1 MTAPRAASAASAQ
14 LIAQLARDLA
24 QATADQGHGGKGA
37 LVAAASQA
45 TGLSRATVYRRL
57 KEFTV
62 QPARRRRS
70 DAGASSVTRQEAL
83 LISHELLRSQRK
95 GGKQLLSVARALDE
109 LRCEGLVRCERIH
122 PETGEVRFLSA
133 SAVERALRTYG
144 LHPAQLLRPTP
155 CTEMKS
161 LHPNH
166 VWQIDASLCVL
177 YYLSNGQNKGQ
188 KGGQKGQRGGLQ
200 VLEADKFYKNKPR
213 ALERVQSERVWR
225 YVVTDHYS
233 GSIFVHYVLG
243 AESALNLAESF
254 IAAINARCVLGT
266 PDPFHGVPFI
276 LMMDM
281 GSANTSGLFK
291 NLARRLGVQLM
302 PHAPGNARATG
313 QVEKAQD
320 IVERG
325 FESALGRLAV
335 GSLQDLNLA
344 AWCWARH
351 FNATARHSRH
361 GHTRLHQWLG
371 ITPEQLRIAP
381 GVQMCREL
389 LTHEPELRK
398 VSPRLTV
405 EFKGLE
411 YDVREVPAVSVGE
424 KLRVTYNPYAQDAA
438 CIVYTDAD
446 GHEALHTVP
455 LVQRDEA
462 GFRVDA
468 PVIGQQWASA
478 RTTPL
483 QANRQQV
490 EQLGQPQ
497 QLGQLPARPPA
508 GASAETG
515 RADPAGGSGTPAARP
530 QPMQLPSELPHSEP
544 PFGRRP
550 DPLRQAREAKL
561 PIPLPKKGQPL
572 PLAAKVVAP
581 TRAERTLTLF
591 EASRELAALLGAP
604 LEPAR
609 LALLRQLYPQGLPGS
624 ELPAMAERLAARP
637 AMRVIAGAR

>member
-24 QATADQGHGGKGA
+24 QATAGQGHGGKGA

-62 QPARRRRS
+62 QGERRRRS

-95 GGKQLLSVARALDE
+95 GGKQLLSVQAALSA

-122 PETGEVRFLSA
+122 PETGEVRLLSA

-177 YYLSNGQNKGQ
+177 YYLSNGQGNGQ

-344 AWCWARH
+344 AYCWARH

-371 ITPEQLRIAP
+371 ITPGQLRIAP

-411 YDVREVPAVSVGE
+411 YDVRDVPAVSVGE
-424 KLRVTYNPYAQDAA
+424 KLRVTYNPYAQEAA

-490 EQLGQPQ
+490 EQLGQAGQ
-497 QLGQLPARPPA
+497 TGQLAAQPPV
-508 GASAETG
+508 GASTETG
-515 RADPAGGSGTPAARP
+515 RAGPAGGAGTPAARP
-530 QPMQLPSELPHSEP
+530 QPMQLPSELPS
-544 PFGRRP
+544 GRRP

-591 EASRELAALLGAP
+591 EASRELAEHLGAP

-609 LALLRQLYPQGLPGS
+609 LALLRQLYPQGLPES

>member
-24 QATADQGHGGKGA
+24 QATAGQGHGGKGA

-62 QPARRRRS
+62 QGERRRRS

-95 GGKQLLSVARALDE
+95 GGKQLLSVQAALSA

-122 PETGEVRFLSA
+122 PETGEVRLLSA

-188 KGGQKGQRGGLQ
+188 KGGRQRGGLQ

-325 FESALGRLAV
+325 FESTLKGQAV
-335 GSLQDLNLA
+335 GSLQALNLSA
-344 AWCWARH
+344 YCWARS

-411 YDVREVPAVSVGE
+411 YDVRDVPAVSVGE
-424 KLRVTYNPYAQDAA
+424 KLRVTYNPYAQEAA

-446 GHEALHTVP
+446 GREALHTVP

-497 QLGQLPARPPA
+497 QLGQLPAQPP
-508 GASAETG
+508 ASAETG
-515 RADPAGGSGTPAARP
+515 RADPAGGSAAPAARP

-544 PFGRRP
+544 LFGRRLA
-550 DPLRQAREAKL
+550 PLRQVREAKL

-591 EASRELAALLGAP
+591 EASRELAEHLGAP

-609 LALLRQLYPQGLPGS
+609 LALLRQLCPQGLPES

-637 AMRVIAGAR
+637 ALRVIASAR

>member
-24 QATADQGHGGKGA
+24 QATAGQGHGGKGA

-83 LISHELLRSQRK
+83 AISAALMQSQRK
-95 GGKQLLSVARALDE
+95 GGKQLLSVPAALDE
-109 LRCEGLVRCERIH
+109 LRCQGLVRCERIH
-122 PETGEVRFLSA
+122 PETGEVRLLSA

-177 YYLSNGQNKGQ
+177 YYLSNGQGKGQGKGQ
-188 KGGQKGQRGGLQ
+188 KGGRQRRGLQ

-254 IAAINARCVLGT
+254 IAAINARSVLGT

-344 AWCWARH
+344 AYCWARH

-389 LTHEPELRK
+389 LTHEPQLRK
-398 VSPRLTV
+398 VSVRLTV

-411 YDVREVPAVSVGE
+411 YDVRDVPAVSVGE
-424 KLRVTYNPYAQDAA
+424 KLRVTYNPYVQDAA
-438 CIVYTDAD
+438 CIVYTDDD

-497 QLGQLPARPPA
+497 QLGQLPARP
-508 GASAETG
+508 
-515 RADPAGGSGTPAARP
+515 
-530 QPMQLPSELPHSEP
+530 QPMQLPSELPS
-544 PFGRRP
+544 GRRP
-550 DPLRQAREAKL
+550 DPLRQAREARL

-591 EASRELAALLGAP
+591 EASRELAALLGEP

-609 LALLRQLYPQGLPGS
+609 LALLRQLYPQGLPEG
-624 ELPAMAERLAARP
+624 ELPAVAERLAPRGGL
-637 AMRVIAGAR
+637 RVIAGGQS

>member
-1 MTAPRAASAASAQ
+1 MTAPRAASAATAQ
-14 LIAQLARDLA
+14 LIAQLA
-24 QATADQGHGGKGA
+24 QAAARQGHGGKGA
-37 LVAAASQA
+37 LVAAAGQS

-62 QPARRRRS
+62 QGERRRRS

-83 LISHELLRSQRK
+83 QISAALMRSQRK

-109 LRCEGLVRCERIH
+109 LRCQGLVRCERIH

-177 YYLSNGQNKGQ
+177 YYLSNGQGN
-188 KGGQKGQRGGLQ
+188 GQKGQRGGLQ
-200 VLEADKFYKNKPR
+200 VLHADKFYKNKPR

-233 GSIFVHYVLG
+233 GCIFVHYVLG

-325 FESALGRLAV
+325 FESALSRLAV

-344 AWCWARH
+344 AYCWARH

-371 ITPEQLRIAP
+371 ITPGQLRIAP

-424 KLRVTYNPYAQDAA
+424 KLRVTYNPYAQEAA

-446 GHEALHTVP
+446 GREALHTVP

-490 EQLGQPQ
+490 EQLGQ
-497 QLGQLPARPPA
+497 LPARPP
-508 GASAETG
+508 ASAETG
-515 RADPAGGSGTPAARP
+515 RADPAGGAGTPAARP

-544 PFGRRP
+544 LFGRRP
-550 DPLRQAREAKL
+550 DPLRQVREAKL

-609 LALLRQLYPQGLPGS
+609 LALLRQLCPQGLPES

-637 AMRVIAGAR
+637 ALRVIASAR

>member
-24 QATADQGHGGKGA
+24 QATAGQGHGGKGA

-62 QPARRRRS
+62 QGERRRRS
-70 DAGASSVTRQEAL
+70 GAGASSVTRQEAL
-83 LISHELLRSQRK
+83 QISAALMRSQRK

-109 LRCEGLVRCERIH
+109 LRCQGLVRCERIH
-122 PETGEVRFLSA
+122 PETGEVRLLSA

-177 YYLSNGQNKGQ
+177 YYLSN
-188 KGGQKGQRGGLQ
+188 GQKGQRGGLQ

-344 AWCWARH
+344 AYCWARH

-411 YDVREVPAVSVGE
+411 YDVRDVPAVSVGE
-424 KLRVTYNPYAQDAA
+424 KLRVTYNPYAQEAA

-446 GHEALHTVP
+446 GREALHTVP

-468 PVIGQQWASA
+468 PVIGQQWAGA

-497 QLGQLPARPPA
+497 QPGQLP
-508 GASAETG
+508 
-515 RADPAGGSGTPAARP
+515 ARP
-530 QPMQLPSELPHSEP
+530 QPMQLPSELPSELP
-544 PFGRRP
+544 SGRRP
-550 DPLRQAREAKL
+550 DPLRQALEARL

-609 LALLRQLYPQGLPGS
+609 LALLRQLYPQGLPES

>member
-1 MTAPRAASAASAQ
+1 MTPPRAASAASAQ
-14 LIAQLARDLA
+14 LMAQLA
-24 QATADQGHGGKGA
+24 QATARQGHGGKGA
-37 LVAAASQA
+37 LVAAAGQA

-62 QPARRRRS
+62 QGERRRRS

-83 LISHELLRSQRK
+83 QISAALMRSQRK

-109 LRCEGLVRCERIH
+109 LRCQGLVRCERIH
-122 PETGEVRFLSA
+122 PETGEVRLLSA

-177 YYLSNGQNKGQ
+177 YYLSN
-188 KGGQKGQRGGLQ
+188 GQKGQRGGLQ

-266 PDPFHGVPFI
+266 PDPFPGVPFI

-344 AWCWARH
+344 AYCWARH

-389 LTHEPELRK
+389 LTHEPQLRK
-398 VSPRLTV
+398 VSVRLTV

-411 YDVREVPAVSVGE
+411 YDVRDVPAVSVGE
-424 KLRVTYNPYAQDAA
+424 KLRVTYNPYAQEAA

-497 QLGQLPARPPA
+497 QLGQLPARP
-508 GASAETG
+508 
-515 RADPAGGSGTPAARP
+515 
-530 QPMQLPSELPHSEP
+530 QPMQLPSEPPHSEP
-544 PFGRRP
+544 LFGRRP

-591 EASRELAALLGAP
+591 EASRELAALLGEP
-604 LEPAR
+604 LGAAR
-609 LALLRQLYPQGLPGS
+609 LALLRQLCPQGLPES
-624 ELPAMAERLAARP
+624 ELPAMAERLAPRGGL
-637 AMRVIAGAR
+637 RVIAGGQS

>member
-1 MTAPRAASAASAQ
+1 MTAPRAASAATAQ

-24 QATADQGHGGKGA
+24 QATAGQGHGGKGA

-70 DAGASSVTRQEAL
+70 DAGAVSVTRQEAL
-83 LISHELLRSQRK
+83 AISAALMQSQRK

-109 LRCEGLVRCERIH
+109 LRCQGLVRCERIH

-177 YYLSNGQNKGQ
+177 YYLSNGQGKGQGKGQ
-188 KGGQKGQRGGLQ
+188 KGGCQRGGLQ

-254 IAAINARCVLGT
+254 IAAINARSVLGA

-344 AWCWARH
+344 AYCWARH

-361 GHTRLHQWLG
+361 GHTRLHQWLQ
-371 ITPEQLRIAP
+371 ITPEQLRMPP
-381 GVQMCREL
+381 GVQRCREL
-389 LTHEPELRK
+389 LTHEPQLRK
-398 VSPRLTV
+398 VSVRLTV
-405 EFKGLE
+405 EFMGHE
-411 YDVREVPAVSVGE
+411 YDVRAVPAVSVGE
-424 KLRVTYNPYAQDAA
+424 KLRVTYNPYVQDAA
-438 CIVYTDAD
+438 CIVYTDDD

-478 RTTPL
+478 RATPL

-490 EQLGQPQ
+490 EQMAA
-497 QLGQLPARPPA
+497 QLPAPRPA
-508 GASAETG
+508 
-515 RADPAGGSGTPAARP
+515 P
-530 QPMQLPSELPHSEP
+530 QPAP
-544 PFGRRP
+544 
-550 DPLRQAREAKL
+550 A
-561 PIPLPKKGQPL
+561 PLPAPRPTPL
-572 PLAAKVVAP
+572 PLAARTVAP
-581 TRAERTLTLF
+581 ERAERTLTLF
-591 EASRELAALLGAP
+591 EASRALAALLGAP

-609 LALLRQLYPQGLPGS
+609 LALLRQLYPQGLPEG
-624 ELPAMAERLAARP
+624 EVPALAERLAARGGL
-637 AMRVIAGAR
+637 RVIAGGQP

>member
-24 QATADQGHGGKGA
+24 QATAGQGHGGKGA

-62 QPARRRRS
+62 QGERRRRS

-109 LRCEGLVRCERIH
+109 LRCQGLVRCERIH

-188 KGGQKGQRGGLQ
+188 KGGRQRGGLQ

-233 GSIFVHYVLG
+233 GCIFVHYVLG

-254 IAAINARCVLGT
+254 IAAINARCVLGV

-325 FESALGRLAV
+325 FESALSRLAV

-344 AWCWARH
+344 AYCWARH

-411 YDVREVPAVSVGE
+411 YDVRDVPAVSVGE
-424 KLRVTYNPYAQDAA
+424 KLRVTYNPYAQEAA

-490 EQLGQPQ
+490 EQLGQ
-497 QLGQLPARPPA
+497 LPARPPA
-508 GASAETG
+508 SASAETG
-515 RADPAGGSGTPAARP
+515 RADPAGGAGAPAARP
-530 QPMQLPSELPHSEP
+530 QPMQLPSELPSELP
-544 PFGRRP
+544 SGHRP

-591 EASRELAALLGAP
+591 EASRELAEHLGAP

-609 LALLRQLYPQGLPGS
+609 LALLRQLCPQGLPES

-637 AMRVIAGAR
+637 ALRVIASAR

>member
-1 MTAPRAASAASAQ
+1 MTAPRAASAATAQ
-14 LIAQLARDLA
+14 LIAQLA
-24 QATADQGHGGKGA
+24 QAAARQGHGGKGA
-37 LVAAASQA
+37 LVAAAGQA

-62 QPARRRRS
+62 QGERRRRS

-83 LISHELLRSQRK
+83 QISAALMRSQRK

-109 LRCEGLVRCERIH
+109 LRCQGLVRCERIH

-177 YYLSNGQNKGQ
+177 YYLSNGQGN
-188 KGGQKGQRGGLQ
+188 GQKGQRGGLQ
-200 VLEADKFYKNKPR
+200 VLHADKFYKNKPR

-233 GSIFVHYVLG
+233 GCIFVHYVLG

-325 FESALGRLAV
+325 FESALSRLAV

-344 AWCWARH
+344 AYCWARH

-371 ITPEQLRIAP
+371 ITPGQLRIAP

-446 GHEALHTVP
+446 GREALHTVP

-490 EQLGQPQ
+490 EQLGQ
-497 QLGQLPARPPA
+497 LPARPP
-508 GASAETG
+508 ASAETG
-515 RADPAGGSGTPAARP
+515 RADPAGGAGTPAARP

-544 PFGRRP
+544 LFGRRP
-550 DPLRQAREAKL
+550 DPLRQVREAKL

-609 LALLRQLYPQGLPGS
+609 LALLRQLCPQGLPES

-637 AMRVIAGAR
+637 ALRVIASAR

>member
-1 MTAPRAASAASAQ
+1 MTPPRAASAASAQ
-14 LIAQLARDLA
+14 LMAQLA
-24 QATADQGHGGKGA
+24 QATARQGHGGKGA
-37 LVAAASQA
+37 LVAAAGQA

-62 QPARRRRS
+62 QGERRRRS

-83 LISHELLRSQRK
+83 QISAALMRSQRK

-109 LRCEGLVRCERIH
+109 LRCQGLVRCERIH
-122 PETGEVRFLSA
+122 PETGEVRLLSA

-177 YYLSNGQNKGQ
+177 YYLSN
-188 KGGQKGQRGGLQ
+188 GQKGQRGGLQ

-325 FESALGRLAV
+325 FESALSRLAV

-344 AWCWARH
+344 AYCWARH

-371 ITPEQLRIAP
+371 ITPGQLRIAP

-446 GHEALHTVP
+446 GREALHTVP

-497 QLGQLPARPPA
+497 QLGQLPAQPP
-508 GASAETG
+508 ASAETG
-515 RADPAGGSGTPAARP
+515 RADPAGGSAAPAARP

-544 PFGRRP
+544 LFGRRLA
-550 DPLRQAREAKL
+550 PLRQVREAKL

-591 EASRELAALLGAP
+591 EASRELAEHLGAP

-609 LALLRQLYPQGLPGS
+609 LALLRQLCPQGLPES

-637 AMRVIAGAR
+637 ALRVIASAR

>member
-24 QATADQGHGGKGA
+24 QATAGQGHGGKGA

-62 QPARRRRS
+62 QGERRRRS

-83 LISHELLRSQRK
+83 AISAALMQSQRK
-95 GGKQLLSVARALDE
+95 GGKQLLSVPAALDE
-109 LRCEGLVRCERIH
+109 LRCQGLVRCERIH
-122 PETGEVRFLSA
+122 PETGEVRLLSA

-188 KGGQKGQRGGLQ
+188 KGGRQRGGLQ

-344 AWCWARH
+344 AYCWARH

-361 GHTRLHQWLG
+361 GHTRLHQWLQ
-371 ITPEQLRIAP
+371 ITPGQLRIAP

-389 LTHEPELRK
+389 LTHEPQLRK

-411 YDVREVPAVSVGE
+411 YDVRDVPAVSVGE

-490 EQLGQPQ
+490 EQLGQ
-497 QLGQLPARPPA
+497 LPARPP
-508 GASAETG
+508 ASAETG
-515 RADPAGGSGTPAARP
+515 RADPAGGAGTPAARP

-544 PFGRRP
+544 LFGRRLA
-550 DPLRQAREAKL
+550 PLRQVREAKL

-591 EASRELAALLGAP
+591 EASRELAALLGEP
-604 LEPAR
+604 LGPAR
-609 LALLRQLYPQGLPGS
+609 LALLRQLCPQGLPES
-624 ELPAMAERLAARP
+624 ELPAMAERLAPRGGL
-637 AMRVIAGAR
+637 RVIAGGQS

>member
-1 MTAPRAASAASAQ
+1 MTAPRAASAATAQ
-14 LIAQLARDLA
+14 LIAQLA
-24 QATADQGHGGKGA
+24 QATAGQGRGAKGA
-37 LVAAASQA
+37 LVAAAGQA

-62 QPARRRRS
+62 QGERRRRS

-83 LISHELLRSQRK
+83 QISAALMRSQRK

-109 LRCEGLVRCERIH
+109 LRCQGLVRCERIH
-122 PETGEVRFLSA
+122 PETGEVRLLSA

-177 YYLSNGQNKGQ
+177 YYLSNGQGNGQ
-188 KGGQKGQRGGLQ
+188 KGRRGGLQ

-320 IVERG
+320 IVERC
-325 FESALGRLAV
+325 FESTLKGQAV
-335 GSLQDLNLA
+335 GSLQALNLSA
-344 AWCWARH
+344 YCWARS

-411 YDVREVPAVSVGE
+411 YDVRDVPAVSVGE
-424 KLRVTYNPYAQDAA
+424 KLRVTYNPYAQEAA

-446 GHEALHTVP
+446 GREALHTVP

-490 EQLGQPQ
+490 EQLGQ
-497 QLGQLPARPPA
+497 LPARPPA

-515 RADPAGGSGTPAARP
+515 RADPVGGSAAPAARP

-609 LALLRQLYPQGLPGS
+609 LALLRQLCPGGLPES

-637 AMRVIAGAR
+637 ALRAIAGAR

>member
-62 QPARRRRS
+62 QGERRRRS

-83 LISHELLRSQRK
+83 AISAALMRSQRK
-95 GGKQLLSVARALDE
+95 GGKQLLSVPAALDE
-109 LRCEGLVRCERIH
+109 LRCQGLVRCERIH
-122 PETGEVRFLSA
+122 PETGEVRLLSA

-188 KGGQKGQRGGLQ
+188 KGGRQRRGLQ

-344 AWCWARH
+344 AYCWARH

-389 LTHEPELRK
+389 LTHEPQLRK
-398 VSPRLTV
+398 VSVRLTV

-411 YDVREVPAVSVGE
+411 YDVRDVPAVSVGE
-424 KLRVTYNPYAQDAA
+424 KLRVTYNPYVQDAA

-497 QLGQLPARPPA
+497 QLGQLPARP
-508 GASAETG
+508 
-515 RADPAGGSGTPAARP
+515 

-544 PFGRRP
+544 PHSEPLFGRRP

-591 EASRELAALLGAP
+591 EASRELAALLGEP
-604 LEPAR
+604 LGAAR
-609 LALLRQLYPQGLPGS
+609 LALLRQLCPQGLPES

-637 AMRVIAGAR
+637 ALRVIAGAR

>member
-24 QATADQGHGGKGA
+24 QATAGQGHGGKGA

-83 LISHELLRSQRK
+83 AISAALMQSQRK
-95 GGKQLLSVARALDE
+95 GGKQLLSVPAALDE
-109 LRCEGLVRCERIH
+109 LRCQGLVRCERIH

-177 YYLSNGQNKGQ
+177 YYLSNGQKGR
-188 KGGQKGQRGGLQ
+188 RGGLQ
-200 VLEADKFYKNKPR
+200 VLHADKFYKNKPR

-254 IAAINARCVLGT
+254 IAAINARSVLGA

-344 AWCWARH
+344 AYCWARH

-411 YDVREVPAVSVGE
+411 YDVRDVPAVSVGE
-424 KLRVTYNPYAQDAA
+424 KLRVTYNPYAQEAA

-490 EQLGQPQ
+490 EQLGQ
-497 QLGQLPARPPA
+497 LPARPP
-508 GASAETG
+508 ASAETG
-515 RADPAGGSGTPAARP
+515 RADPAGGAGTPAARP

-544 PFGRRP
+544 PSGRRP
-550 DPLRQAREAKL
+550 DPLRQVREAKL

-609 LALLRQLYPQGLPGS
+609 LALLRQLCPGGLPES

-637 AMRVIAGAR
+637 ALRAIAGAR

>member
-95 GGKQLLSVARALDE
+95 GGKQLLSVQAALSA

-122 PETGEVRFLSA
+122 PETGEVRLLSA

-233 GSIFVHYVLG
+233 GCIFVHYVLG

-344 AWCWARH
+344 AYCWARH

-411 YDVREVPAVSVGE
+411 YDVRDVPAVSVGE
-424 KLRVTYNPYAQDAA
+424 KLRVTYNPYAQEAA

-490 EQLGQPQ
+490 EQLGQ
-497 QLGQLPARPPA
+497 LPARPPA
-508 GASAETG
+508 SASAETG
-515 RADPAGGSGTPAARP
+515 RADPAGGAGTPAARP

-544 PFGRRP
+544 LFGRRLA
-550 DPLRQAREAKL
+550 PLRQVREAKL

-581 TRAERTLTLF
+581 TRAERALTLF

-609 LALLRQLYPQGLPGS
+609 LALLRQLYPQGLPES

>member
-1 MTAPRAASAASAQ
+1 MTAPRAASAATAQ
-14 LIAQLARDLA
+14 LIAQLA
-24 QATADQGHGGKGA
+24 QATAGQGRGAKGA
-37 LVAAASQA
+37 LVAAAGQA

-62 QPARRRRS
+62 QGERRRRS

-83 LISHELLRSQRK
+83 QISAALMRSQRK

-109 LRCEGLVRCERIH
+109 LRCQGLVRCERIH
-122 PETGEVRFLSA
+122 PETGEVRLLSA

-177 YYLSNGQNKGQ
+177 YYLSNGQGNGQ
-188 KGGQKGQRGGLQ
+188 KGRRGGLQ

-325 FESALGRLAV
+325 FESALSRLAV

-344 AWCWARH
+344 AYCWARH

-361 GHTRLHQWLG
+361 GHTRLHQWLQ
-371 ITPEQLRIAP
+371 ITPEQLRMPP
-381 GVQMCREL
+381 GVQRCREL
-389 LTHEPELRK
+389 LTHEPQLRK
-398 VSPRLTV
+398 VSVRLTV

-411 YDVREVPAVSVGE
+411 YDVRDVPAVSVGE
-424 KLRVTYNPYAQDAA
+424 KLRVTYNPYVQDAA

-490 EQLGQPQ
+490 EQMAA
-497 QLGQLPARPPA
+497 QLPAPRPAPA
-508 GASAETG
+508 QMPVQPVQM
-515 RADPAGGSGTPAARP
+515 PAQT
-530 QPMQLPSELPHSEP
+530 
-544 PFGRRP
+544 
-550 DPLRQAREAKL
+550 
-561 PIPLPKKGQPL
+561 PL
-572 PLAAKVVAP
+572 PLAARTVAP
-581 TRAERTLTLF
+581 ERAERTLTLF
-591 EASRELAALLGAP
+591 EASRALAALLGAP

-609 LALLRQLYPQGLPGS
+609 LALLRQLYPQGLPEG
-624 ELPAMAERLAARP
+624 EVPALAERLAPRGGL
-637 AMRVIAGAR
+637 RVIAGGQS

>member
-1 MTAPRAASAASAQ
+1 MTAPRAASAATAQ
-14 LIAQLARDLA
+14 LIAQLA
-24 QATADQGHGGKGA
+24 QAAARQGHGGKGA
-37 LVAAASQA
+37 LVAAAGQS

-62 QPARRRRS
+62 QGERRRRS

-83 LISHELLRSQRK
+83 QISAALMRSQRK

-109 LRCEGLVRCERIH
+109 LRCQGLVRCERIH

-177 YYLSNGQNKGQ
+177 YYLSNGQGN
-188 KGGQKGQRGGLQ
+188 GQKGQRGGLQ
-200 VLEADKFYKNKPR
+200 VLHADKFYKNKPR

-233 GSIFVHYVLG
+233 GCIFVHYVLG

-325 FESALGRLAV
+325 FESALSRLAV

-344 AWCWARH
+344 AYCWARH

-371 ITPEQLRIAP
+371 ITPGQLRIAP

-446 GHEALHTVP
+446 GREALHTVP

-490 EQLGQPQ
+490 EQLGQ
-497 QLGQLPARPPA
+497 LPARPP
-508 GASAETG
+508 ASAETG
-515 RADPAGGSGTPAARP
+515 RADPAGGAGTPAARP

-544 PFGRRP
+544 LFGRRP
-550 DPLRQAREAKL
+550 DPLRQVREAKL

-609 LALLRQLYPQGLPGS
+609 LALLRQLCPQGLPES

-637 AMRVIAGAR
+637 ALRVIASAR

>member
-1 MTAPRAASAASAQ
+1 MTPPRAASAASAQ
-14 LIAQLARDLA
+14 LMAQLA
-24 QATADQGHGGKGA
+24 QATARQGHGGKGA
-37 LVAAASQA
+37 LVAAAGQA

-57 KEFTV
+57 KEFTA
-62 QPARRRRS
+62 QGERRRRS

-83 LISHELLRSQRK
+83 QISAALMRSQRK

-109 LRCEGLVRCERIH
+109 LRCQGLVRCERIH
-122 PETGEVRFLSA
+122 PETGEVRLLSA

-177 YYLSNGQNKGQ
+177 YYLSN
-188 KGGQKGQRGGLQ
+188 GQKGQRGGLQ

-320 IVERG
+320 IVERC
-325 FESALGRLAV
+325 FESTLKGQAV
-335 GSLQDLNLA
+335 GSLQALNLSA
-344 AWCWARH
+344 YCWARS

-411 YDVREVPAVSVGE
+411 YDVRDVPAVSVGE
-424 KLRVTYNPYAQDAA
+424 KLRVTYNPYVQEAA

-446 GHEALHTVP
+446 GREALHTVP

-490 EQLGQPQ
+490 EQLGQ
-497 QLGQLPARPPA
+497 LPARPPA

-515 RADPAGGSGTPAARP
+515 RADPAGGSAAPAARP

-544 PFGRRP
+544 LFGRRLA
-550 DPLRQAREAKL
+550 PLRQVREAKL

-591 EASRELAALLGAP
+591 EASRELAEHLGAP

-609 LALLRQLYPQGLPGS
+609 LALLRQLCPQGLPES

-637 AMRVIAGAR
+637 ALRVIASAR

>member
-24 QATADQGHGGKGA
+24 QATAGQGHGGKGA

-62 QPARRRRS
+62 QGERRRRS

-83 LISHELLRSQRK
+83 AISAALMQSQRK
-95 GGKQLLSVARALDE
+95 GGKQLLSVPAALDE
-109 LRCEGLVRCERIH
+109 LRCQGLVRCERIH
-122 PETGEVRFLSA
+122 PETGEVRLLSA

-177 YYLSNGQNKGQ
+177 YYLSNGQGKGQGKGQ
-188 KGGQKGQRGGLQ
+188 KGGRQRRGLQ

-254 IAAINARCVLGT
+254 IAAINARSVLGT

-344 AWCWARH
+344 AYCWARH

-389 LTHEPELRK
+389 LTHEPQRRK
-398 VSPRLTV
+398 GGVRLTV

-411 YDVREVPAVSVGE
+411 YDVRDVPAVSVGE
-424 KLRVTYNPYAQDAA
+424 KLRVTYNPYVQDAA
-438 CIVYTDAD
+438 CIVYTDDD

-490 EQLGQPQ
+490 EQLGQ
-497 QLGQLPARPPA
+497 LP
-508 GASAETG
+508 
-515 RADPAGGSGTPAARP
+515 ARP
-530 QPMQLPSELPHSEP
+530 QPMQLPSELPS
-544 PFGRRP
+544 GRRP
-550 DPLRQAREAKL
+550 DPLRQAREARL

-591 EASRELAALLGAP
+591 EASRELAALLGEP

-609 LALLRQLYPQGLPGS
+609 LALLRQLYPQGLPEG
-624 ELPAMAERLAARP
+624 ELPAVAERLAPRGGL
-637 AMRVIAGAR
+637 RVIAGGQS

>member
-95 GGKQLLSVARALDE
+95 GGKQLLSVQAALSA

-122 PETGEVRFLSA
+122 PETGEVRLLSA

-177 YYLSNGQNKGQ
+177 YYLSNGQGNGQ
-188 KGGQKGQRGGLQ
+188 KGRRGGLQ

-325 FESALGRLAV
+325 FESALSRLAV

-344 AWCWARH
+344 AYCWARH

-371 ITPEQLRIAP
+371 ITPGQLRIAP

-424 KLRVTYNPYAQDAA
+424 KLRVTYNPYAQEAA

-490 EQLGQPQ
+490 EQLGQ
-497 QLGQLPARPPA
+497 LPARPPA

-515 RADPAGGSGTPAARP
+515 RADPVGGSAAPAARP
-530 QPMQLPSELPHSEP
+530 QPMQLPSELPSELP
-544 PFGRRP
+544 SGRRP

-609 LALLRQLYPQGLPGS
+609 LALLRQLCPGGLPES

-637 AMRVIAGAR
+637 ALRAIAGAR

>member
-1 MTAPRAASAASAQ
+1 MTPPRAASAASAQ
-14 LIAQLARDLA
+14 LMAQLA
-24 QATADQGHGGKGA
+24 QATARQGHGGKGA
-37 LVAAASQA
+37 LVAAAGQA

-62 QPARRRRS
+62 QGERRRRS

-83 LISHELLRSQRK
+83 QISAALMRSQRK

-109 LRCEGLVRCERIH
+109 LRCQGLVRCERIH

-177 YYLSNGQNKGQ
+177 YYLSNGQ
-188 KGGQKGQRGGLQ
+188 KGQRGGLQ

-233 GSIFVHYVLG
+233 GCIFVHYVLG

-325 FESALGRLAV
+325 FESALSRLAV

-344 AWCWARH
+344 AYCWARH

-424 KLRVTYNPYAQDAA
+424 KLRVTYNPYAQEAA

-490 EQLGQPQ
+490 EQLGQ
-497 QLGQLPARPPA
+497 LPARPPA

-515 RADPAGGSGTPAARP
+515 RADPVGGSAAPAARP
-530 QPMQLPSELPHSEP
+530 QPMQLPSELPS
-544 PFGRRP
+544 GRRP

-591 EASRELAALLGAP
+591 EASRELAEHLGAP

-609 LALLRQLYPQGLPGS
+609 LALLRQLCPQGLPES

-637 AMRVIAGAR
+637 ALRVIASAR